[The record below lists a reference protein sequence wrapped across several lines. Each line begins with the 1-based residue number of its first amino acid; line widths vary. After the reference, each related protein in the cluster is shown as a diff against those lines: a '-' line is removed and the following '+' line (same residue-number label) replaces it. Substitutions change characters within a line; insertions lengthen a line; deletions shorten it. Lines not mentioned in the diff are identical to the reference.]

1 MDNLIISISYYVAV
15 QKCYWI
21 KSISY
26 EFNCVSPISTKPD
39 DNVEIYWLPIP
50 GAQGYKLSYAPYSFP
65 MNEVTYNNITTLD
78 LGTKTSIS
86 TKLEL
91 GTVLY
96 VGVQAYNC
104 SGQSDYSNLDMIT
117 IPQDS
122 QN

>member
-1 MDNLIISISYYVAV
+1 
-15 QKCYWI
+15 
-21 KSISY
+21 
-26 EFNCVSPISTKPD
+26 
-39 DNVEIYWLPIP
+39 
-50 GAQGYKLSYAPYSFP
+50 